1 MQRYFSEKKEG
12 NNFVLNND
20 DWYHI
25 KKVMRMNNGD
35 EIEVVFQ
42 NELYMCKINENQIIP
57 VCKDDNSLKD
67 EMYIVLIVPVLKEQ
81 KMDYILQ
88 KGTELG
94 VSEIIPV
101 QMNRCNVNYESK
113 KEQKQARWQ
122 KICKEASEQS
132 KRLNIP
138 VVKEITTLKKLPVT
152 NGVKILCSTQE
163 KTKSI
168 KNVLKSNCKCDKL
181 YIVFGPEGG
190 FTFEEEEYL
199 KQMNFVSVSL
209 GERILRAETVPLFVL
224 SVINYEYLE

>member
-20 DWYHI
+20 DWHHI

-57 VCKDDNSLKD
+57 VCKGDNSLKD
-67 EMYIVLIVPVLKEQ
+67 EMHIVLIVPVLKEQ

-113 KEQKQARWQ
+113 KAQKQARWQ

>member
-57 VCKDDNSLKD
+57 VCKGDNSLKD
-67 EMYIVLIVPVLKEQ
+67 EMHIVLIVPVLKEQ

-199 KQMNFVSVSL
+199 KQMNFVSVTL
-209 GERILRAETVPLFVL
+209 GERILRTETVPLFVL

>member
-20 DWYHI
+20 DWHHI

-57 VCKDDNSLKD
+57 VCKGDNSLKD
-67 EMYIVLIVPVLKEQ
+67 EMHIVLIVPVLKEQ